1 MTGDGNNRRTLTTD
15 QRAERRQKRLD
26 KRRRD
31 ELPLFATSEQVLE
44 SVQPLPQAD
53 AIRRELLDGSA
64 KTQAMILRHLKV
76 SITTWTHYR
85 QIAERYIT
93 LDQIAYMET
102 CCRETLPPYR
112 TAPEYRADYW
122 RHFVRALGLEAG
134 PVSVERTRR
143 MALRQVD
150 AGQAREAA

>member
-1 MTGDGNNRRTLTTD
+1 MVHTLTTE

-26 KRRRD
+26 KKRR
-31 ELPLFATSEQVLE
+31 EALPLFATSEQVLE

-76 SITTWTHYR
+76 SITSWMHYR

-102 CCRETLPPYR
+102 YCRNTLPPYR

-122 RHFVRALGLEAG
+122 RHMLRAFGLEVG
-134 PVSVERTRR
+134 EVSIQPTAR
-143 MALRQVD
+143 MIRLQVHGRQNE
-150 AGQAREAA
+150 QTL